1 MSIRQEFAQNLRGR
15 APLTGTFV
23 KLRDPAVIEMLGH
36 CGFDFVI
43 IDAEHAPFGRENLA
57 LATLAARAARIAA
70 LVRIP
75 EVNGS
80 WISTALDCGAA
91 GIVAPQVTSEAMA
104 ITLTRLM
111 KHGADRGLSPSTAAA
126 DYGTRGVKKHLQAQP
141 LETVLICQIE
151 DPTAVSLA
159 GEIAAVAGVDGL
171 LVGPVD
177 LAVSN
182 GMTDP
187 SMPEIKVLAAQVM
200 SAAKDSGISGGM
212 FLSDAS
218 TAAEWT
224 ARGCSLFVLGTDQS
238 FLMQSARA
246 GCAAIRNSVSG
257 NSS

>member
-1 MSIRQEFAQNLRGR
+1 MPLRQQFAHRLRTQ
-15 APLTGTFV
+15 ASLIGTIV
-23 KLRDPAVIEMLGH
+23 KLRDPAVIEMLGQ

-57 LATLAARAARIAA
+57 IAMLAARAANLAA

-75 EVNGS
+75 EVNGA

-91 GIVAPQVTSEAMA
+91 GIVAPQVASEAMA
-104 ITLTRLM
+104 ITLTRM
-111 KHGADRGLSPSTAAA
+111 MRHDADRGFSPSTAAA
-126 DYGTRGVKKHLQAQP
+126 GYGTRGIKKHLQAQP

-151 DPTAVSLA
+151 DPAAVSMA
-159 GEIAAVAGVDGL
+159 GEIAALAGVDGL

-187 SMPEIKVLAAQVM
+187 SMPEIKALAAQVM
-200 SAAKDSGISGGM
+200 SAARDSGKSAGM

-218 TAAEWT
+218 TAAEWS
-224 ARGCSLFVLGTDQS
+224 ARGCSLFVLGSDQS

-246 GCAAIRNSVSG
+246 GCTATRHALSG
-257 NSS
+257 